1 MAWGGDSDIG
11 SRGVTESGVEVR
23 GISHVTKA
31 SREGQ
36 GGGFAEY
43 RGGWRDFEEGG
54 EDGVGSRG
62 VAYSRAAW
70 SMMCSVRG
78 L

>member
-36 GGGFAEY
+36 GGG
-43 RGGWRDFEEGG
+43 
-54 EDGVGSRG
+54 VRG
-62 VAYSRAAW
+62 VSWRVA
-70 SMMCSVRG
+70 
-78 L
+78 